1 MNKTMNK
8 YPFNVQ
14 IEAQNEQQ
22 AKDLLNAALTMMK
35 VVKNHTSAK
44 EFCTMV
50 KKVTDNP
57 SLIQKAM
64 FFL

>member
-1 MNKTMNK
+1 MKTMNN
-8 YPFNVQ
+8 YQFNVNVD
-14 IEAQNEQQ
+14 AQTPEQ
-22 AKDLLNAALTMMK
+22 AKELLNAALTMMK

-57 SLIQKAM
+57 SLIKKAM
-64 FFL
+64 MFL

>member
-1 MNKTMNK
+1 MKTTSNF
-8 YPFNVQ
+8 PFNVQ
-14 IEAQNEQQ
+14 IEAQNQEQ

-50 KKVTDNP
+50 KKITDNP
-57 SLIQKAM
+57 SLIKKAM
-64 FFL
+64 LFL

>member
-1 MNKTMNK
+1 MKTTSNFS
-8 YPFNVQ
+8 FNVQ
-14 IEAQNEQQ
+14 IEAQSPEQ

-57 SLIQKAM
+57 SLIKKAM
-64 FFL
+64 LFL

>member
-1 MNKTMNK
+1 MKPMSN

-14 IEAQNEQQ
+14 IEAQSPEQ
-22 AKDLLNAALTMMK
+22 AKELLNSALLMMK

-50 KKVTDNP
+50 KKIVETP
-57 SLIQKAM
+57 SLIKKAM
-64 FFL
+64 LFI